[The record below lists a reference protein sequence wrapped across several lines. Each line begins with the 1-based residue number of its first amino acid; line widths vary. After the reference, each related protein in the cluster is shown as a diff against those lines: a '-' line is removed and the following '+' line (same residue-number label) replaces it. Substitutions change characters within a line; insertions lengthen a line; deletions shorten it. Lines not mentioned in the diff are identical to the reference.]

1 MPPIIRLK
9 PKREKSACHKHPWI
23 FSGAIASQ
31 DENPSPGET
40 VAVLSSEGDFL
51 GWGAYSPNSQIRV
64 RFWNYDEQ
72 EPIDSSFFQDRLK
85 KALALRTP
93 LLAGS
98 NNNAFR
104 VVYAESD
111 DLPGLI
117 VDKYADYLVVQFLSA
132 GAEAWRT
139 TIVESLMNLLKPK
152 GIFERSDVAVRKL
165 EGLQETEGVLAGL
178 LPPDRL
184 EIKENT
190 YSFWVDIKQGQK
202 TGFYLDQRDNRQK
215 SAENIAGKSILN
227 CFSYSGGF
235 TVYALANSASH
246 VLSIDSSADAL
257 ELAKE
262 NVQLNNLPLDRCDW
276 LAEDVFVALRHLRD
290 RALSFE
296 RIILDPPKFA
306 PVASQAQKA
315 ARAYKDINLLAF
327 KLLKPN
333 GELFTFSC
341 SGGIDLPFF
350 QKIVSDAALDAGVN
364 AKIIDYLH
372 QAPDHPIS
380 LNFPEGNYLKGLVC
394 KIV

>member
-1 MPPIIRLK
+1 LPPIIRLK
-9 PKREKSACHKHPWI
+9 PQREKSARHKHPWI

-64 RFWNYDEQ
+64 RFWSFDEQ
-72 EPIDSSFFQDRLK
+72 EPIDSSFFHDRLK
-85 KALALRTP
+85 KALLLRTLLLADSNTNALR
-93 LLAGS
+93 L
-98 NNNAFR
+98 
-104 VVYAESD
+104 VYAESD

-132 GAEAWRT
+132 GAEAWRS
-139 TIVESLMNLLKPK
+139 TIVDLLQTLLQPE
-152 GIFERSDVAVRKL
+152 GIYERSDVAVRKL

-215 SAENIAGKSILN
+215 SAENIAGKSVLN

-290 RALSFE
+290 RALSFD

-306 PVASQAQKA
+306 PVASQAPKA

>member
-1 MPPIIRLK
+1 MPPVIKLK
-9 PKREKSACHKHPWI
+9 PQRDKSFRHKHPWI

-64 RFWNYDEQ
+64 RFWSFDEQ
-72 EPIDSSFFQDRLK
+72 ELINPSFFHNRLQ
-85 KALALRTP
+85 KALAFRSP
-93 LLAGS
+93 LFQDS
-98 NNNAFR
+98 KTNAFR
-104 VVYAESD
+104 LVYAESD

-139 TIVESLMNLLKPK
+139 TIVESLMNLLQPK

-215 SAENIAGKSILN
+215 SAENIAGKSVLN

-290 RALSFE
+290 RALSFD

-327 KLLKPN
+327 KLLKP
-333 GELFTFSC
+333 GGDLFTFSC

-364 AKIIDYLH
+364 AKITEFLH
-372 QAPDHPIS
+372 QSPDHPVS

>member
-1 MPPIIRLK
+1 M
-9 PKREKSACHKHPWI
+9 
-23 FSGAIASQ
+23 
-31 DENPSPGET
+31 
-40 VAVLSSEGDFL
+40 
-51 GWGAYSPNSQIRV
+51 
-64 RFWNYDEQ
+64 
-72 EPIDSSFFQDRLK
+72 
-85 KALALRTP
+85 LRT
-93 LLAGS
+93 LLAS
-98 NNNAFR
+98 PKTNAFR

-132 GAEAWRT
+132 GPEAWRT
-139 TIVESLMNLLKPK
+139 TIVESLMNLLQPK

-215 SAENIAGKSILN
+215 SAENIAGKSVLN

-290 RALSFE
+290 RALSL
-296 RIILDPPKFA
+296 I
-306 PVASQAQKA
+306 AS
-315 ARAYKDINLLAF
+315 
-327 KLLKPN
+327 
-333 GELFTFSC
+333 S
-341 SGGIDLPFF
+341 
-350 QKIVSDAALDAGVN
+350 
-364 AKIIDYLH
+364 
-372 QAPDHPIS
+372 
-380 LNFPEGNYLKGLVC
+380 
-394 KIV
+394 

>member
-9 PKREKSACHKHPWI
+9 PQREKSARHKHPWI

-64 RFWNYDEQ
+64 RFWSFDEQ
-72 EPIDSSFFQDRLK
+72 EPIDSSFFHDRLK
-85 KALALRTP
+85 KALLLRTLLLADSNTNALR
-93 LLAGS
+93 L
-98 NNNAFR
+98 
-104 VVYAESD
+104 VYAESD

-132 GAEAWRT
+132 GAEAWRS
-139 TIVESLMNLLKPK
+139 TIVDLLQTLLQPE
-152 GIFERSDVAVRKL
+152 GIYERSDVAVRKL

-215 SAENIAGKSILN
+215 SAENIAGKSVLN

-290 RALSFE
+290 RALSFD

-306 PVASQAQKA
+306 PVASQAPKA